1 MKRVTIKDLADLLQ
15 ISTSTVSRA
24 LSNHPDISDAVKK
37 RVKEAAETFNYIPN
51 DFAINFRK
59 KSTKVIGLI
68 IPKMSMFF
76 VPSIIEGISAKLNK
90 EGYQFFILSSEESLE
105 IEKEHLQTCA
115 NSRVDGVLV
124 SLTAQT
130 QNFDHFK
137 KLDDLGIPIVIFD
150 KTLAEQK
157 YDQVTFNNE
166 KDSEECAKKLVAKNC
181 KKILA
186 IFGNKDL
193 EITEKRRK
201 SFLAYLEQ
209 FPEVSCKSVFC
220 DSAEM
225 VKEKLEIL
233 LEYESFD
240 GVFAMSDETLAGLN
254 YALKIKQLSAKKFHI
269 IAISEGIFPKYL
281 NPHYEFEKN
290 DGIKMGMLA
299 ANVLLEKI
307 KKSDYKTTS
316 NTYYI

>member
-1 MKRVTIKDLADLLQ
+1 MKRITIKDLADLLQ

-76 VPSIIEGISAKLNK
+76 IPSIIEGISAKFNK

-105 IEKEHLQTCA
+105 IEKENLQTCA
-115 NSRVDGVLV
+115 NSRVDGVLI
-124 SLTAQT
+124 SLTSKT
-130 QNFDHFK
+130 QDFAHFK
-137 KLDDLGIPIVIFD
+137 KLDDLGIPVVLFD
-150 KTLAEQK
+150 KSLSEQK
-157 YDQVTFNNE
+157 YDQVVFNNE
-166 KDSEECAKKLVAKNC
+166 KDAEECAKKLVHYQCKN
-181 KKILA
+181 ILA
-186 IFGNKDL
+186 IFGDKDL
-193 EITEKRRK
+193 EITEKRKK
-201 SFLAYLEQ
+201 SFENYLNNYSEINY
-209 FPEVSCKSVFC
+209 KSIFC

-225 VKEKLEIL
+225 VKEKLEII
-233 LEYESFD
+233 LEYEKFD
-240 GVFAMSDETLAGLN
+240 GIFAMSDETLAGLN
-254 YALKIKQLSAKKFHI
+254 YALKIRGLSAKPYKI

-281 NPHYEFEKN
+281 NPHYEFIKN
-290 DGIKMGMLA
+290 DGVKMGMMA
-299 ANVLLEKI
+299 ASILLEKI
-307 KKSDYKTTS
+307 KNSDYKNF

>member
-1 MKRVTIKDLADLLQ
+1 MKRITIKDLADLLQ

-37 RVKEAAETFNYIPN
+37 RVKEAAETFNYVPN

-76 VPSIIEGISAKLNK
+76 IPSIIEGISAKFNK

-105 IEKEHLQTCA
+105 IEKENLQTCA
-115 NSRVDGVLV
+115 NSRVDGVLI
-124 SLTAQT
+124 SLTSKT
-130 QNFDHFK
+130 QDFAHFK
-137 KLDDLGIPIVIFD
+137 KLDDLGIPVVLFD
-150 KTLAEQK
+150 KSLSEQK
-157 YDQVTFNNE
+157 YDQVVFNNE
-166 KDSEECAKKLVAKNC
+166 KDAEECAKKLVHYQCKN
-181 KKILA
+181 ILA
-186 IFGNKDL
+186 IFGDKDL

-201 SFLAYLEQ
+201 SFENYLNNYSEINY
-209 FPEVSCKSVFC
+209 KSIFC

-225 VKEKLEIL
+225 VKEKLEII
-233 LEYESFD
+233 LEYEKFD
-240 GVFAMSDETLAGLN
+240 GIFAMSDETLAGLN
-254 YALKIKQLSAKKFHI
+254 YALKIRGLSAKPYKI

-281 NPHYEFEKN
+281 NPHYEFIKN
-290 DGIKMGMLA
+290 DGIKMGMMA
-299 ANVLLEKI
+299 ASILLEKI
-307 KKSDYKTTS
+307 KNSDYKNF

>member
-1 MKRVTIKDLADLLQ
+1 MKRITIKDLADLLQ

-59 KSTKVIGLI
+59 KSSKVIGLI

-76 VPSIIEGISAKLNK
+76 IPSIIEGISAKFNK

-105 IEKEHLQTCA
+105 IEKENLQTCA
-115 NSRVDGVLV
+115 NLRVDGVLI
-124 SLTAQT
+124 SLTSKT
-130 QNFDHFK
+130 QDFAHFK
-137 KLDDLGIPIVIFD
+137 KLDDLGIPVVLFD
-150 KTLAEQK
+150 KSLSEQK
-157 YDQVTFNNE
+157 YDQVVFNNE
-166 KDSEECAKKLVAKNC
+166 KDAEECAKKLVHYQCKN
-181 KKILA
+181 ILA
-186 IFGNKDL
+186 IFGDKDL

-201 SFLAYLEQ
+201 SFENYLNNYTEINY
-209 FPEVSCKSVFC
+209 KSIFC

-225 VKEKLEIL
+225 VKEKLEII
-233 LEYESFD
+233 LEYEKFD
-240 GVFAMSDETLAGLN
+240 GIFAMSDETLAGLN
-254 YALKIKQLSAKKFHI
+254 YALKIRGLSAKPYKI

-281 NPHYEFEKN
+281 NPHYEFIKN
-290 DGIKMGMLA
+290 DGIKMGMMA
-299 ANVLLEKI
+299 ASILLEKI
-307 KKSDYKTTS
+307 KNSDYKNF

>member
-1 MKRVTIKDLADLLQ
+1 MKRITIKDLADLLQ

-76 VPSIIEGISAKLNK
+76 IPSIIEGISAKFNK
-90 EGYQFFILSSEESLE
+90 EGYKFFILSSEESLE
-105 IEKEHLQTCA
+105 IEKENLQTCA
-115 NSRVDGVLV
+115 NSRVDGVLI
-124 SLTAQT
+124 SLTSKT
-130 QNFDHFK
+130 QDFAHFK
-137 KLDDLGIPIVIFD
+137 KLDDLGIPVVLFD
-150 KTLAEQK
+150 KSLSEQK
-157 YDQVTFNNE
+157 YDQVVFNNE
-166 KDSEECAKKLVAKNC
+166 KDAEECAKKLVHYQCKN
-181 KKILA
+181 ILA
-186 IFGNKDL
+186 IFGDKDL

-201 SFLAYLEQ
+201 SFENYLNNYSEINY
-209 FPEVSCKSVFC
+209 KSIFC

-225 VKEKLEIL
+225 VKEKLEII
-233 LEYESFD
+233 LEYEKFD
-240 GVFAMSDETLAGLN
+240 GIFAMSDETLAGLN
-254 YALKIKQLSAKKFHI
+254 YALKIRGLSAKPYKI

-281 NPHYEFEKN
+281 NPHYEFIKN
-290 DGIKMGMLA
+290 DGIKMGMMA
-299 ANVLLEKI
+299 ASILLEKI
-307 KKSDYKTTS
+307 INSDYKNF

>member
-1 MKRVTIKDLADLLQ
+1 MKRITIKDLADLLQ

-76 VPSIIEGISAKLNK
+76 IPSIIEGISAKFNK

-105 IEKEHLQTCA
+105 IEKENLQTCA
-115 NSRVDGVLV
+115 NLRVDGVLI
-124 SLTAQT
+124 SLTSKT
-130 QNFDHFK
+130 QDFAHFK
-137 KLDDLGIPIVIFD
+137 KLDDLGIPVVLFD
-150 KTLAEQK
+150 KSLSEQK
-157 YDQVTFNNE
+157 YDQVVFNNE
-166 KDSEECAKKLVAKNC
+166 KDAEECAKKLVHYQCKN
-181 KKILA
+181 ILA
-186 IFGNKDL
+186 IFGDKDL

-201 SFLAYLEQ
+201 SFENYLNNYSEINY
-209 FPEVSCKSVFC
+209 KSIFC

-225 VKEKLEIL
+225 VKEKLEII
-233 LEYESFD
+233 LEYEKFD
-240 GVFAMSDETLAGLN
+240 GIFAMSDETLAGLN
-254 YALKIKQLSAKKFHI
+254 YALKIRGLSAKPYKI

-281 NPHYEFEKN
+281 NPHYEFIKN
-290 DGIKMGMLA
+290 DGIKMGMMA
-299 ANVLLEKI
+299 ASILLEKI
-307 KKSDYKTTS
+307 KNSDYKNF

>member
-1 MKRVTIKDLADLLQ
+1 MKRITIKDLADLLQ

-76 VPSIIEGISAKLNK
+76 IPSIIEGISAKFNK
-90 EGYQFFILSSEESLE
+90 EGYKFFILSSEESLE
-105 IEKEHLQTCA
+105 IEKENLQTCA
-115 NSRVDGVLV
+115 NSRVDGVLI
-124 SLTAQT
+124 SLTSKT
-130 QNFDHFK
+130 QDFAHFK
-137 KLDDLGIPIVIFD
+137 KLDDLGIPVVLFD
-150 KTLAEQK
+150 KSLSEQK
-157 YDQVTFNNE
+157 YDQVVFNNE
-166 KDSEECAKKLVAKNC
+166 KDAEECAKKLVHYQCKN
-181 KKILA
+181 ILA
-186 IFGNKDL
+186 IFGDKDL

-201 SFLAYLEQ
+201 SFENYLNNYSEINY
-209 FPEVSCKSVFC
+209 KSIFC

-225 VKEKLEIL
+225 VKEKLEII
-233 LEYESFD
+233 LEYEKFD
-240 GVFAMSDETLAGLN
+240 RIFAMSDETLAGLN
-254 YALKIKQLSAKKFHI
+254 YALKIRGLSAKPYKI

-281 NPHYEFEKN
+281 NPHYEFIKN
-290 DGIKMGMLA
+290 DGIKMGMMA
-299 ANVLLEKI
+299 ASILLEKI
-307 KKSDYKTTS
+307 KNSDYKNF

>member
-1 MKRVTIKDLADLLQ
+1 MKRITRKDLADLLQ

-76 VPSIIEGISAKLNK
+76 IPSIIEGISAKFNK

-105 IEKEHLQTCA
+105 IEKENLQTCA
-115 NSRVDGVLV
+115 NSRVDGVLI
-124 SLTAQT
+124 SLTSKT
-130 QNFDHFK
+130 QDFAHFK
-137 KLDDLGIPIVIFD
+137 KLDDLGIPVVLFD
-150 KTLAEQK
+150 KSLSEQK
-157 YDQVTFNNE
+157 YDQVVFNNE
-166 KDSEECAKKLVAKNC
+166 KDAEECAKKLVHYQCKN
-181 KKILA
+181 ILA
-186 IFGNKDL
+186 IFGDKDL
-193 EITEKRRK
+193 EITEKRKK
-201 SFLAYLEQ
+201 SFENYLNNYSEINY
-209 FPEVSCKSVFC
+209 KSIFC

-225 VKEKLEIL
+225 VKEKLEII
-233 LEYESFD
+233 LEYEKFD
-240 GVFAMSDETLAGLN
+240 GIFAMSDETLAGLN
-254 YALKIKQLSAKKFHI
+254 YALKIRGLSAKPYKI

-281 NPHYEFEKN
+281 NPHYEFIKN
-290 DGIKMGMLA
+290 DGIKMGMMA
-299 ANVLLEKI
+299 SSILLEKI
-307 KKSDYKTTS
+307 KNSDYKNF

>member
-1 MKRVTIKDLADLLQ
+1 MKRITIKDLADLLQ

-76 VPSIIEGISAKLNK
+76 IPSIIEGISTKFNK

-105 IEKEHLQTCA
+105 IEKENLQTCA
-115 NSRVDGVLV
+115 NSRVDGVLI
-124 SLTAQT
+124 SLTSKT
-130 QNFDHFK
+130 QDFAHFK
-137 KLDDLGIPIVIFD
+137 KLDDLGIPVVLFD
-150 KTLAEQK
+150 KSLSEQK
-157 YDQVTFNNE
+157 YDQVVFNNE
-166 KDSEECAKKLVAKNC
+166 KDAEECAKKLVHYQCKN
-181 KKILA
+181 ILA
-186 IFGNKDL
+186 IFGDKDL
-193 EITEKRRK
+193 EITEKRKK
-201 SFLAYLEQ
+201 SFENYLNNYSEINY
-209 FPEVSCKSVFC
+209 KSIFC

-225 VKEKLEIL
+225 VKEKLEII
-233 LEYESFD
+233 LEYEKFD
-240 GVFAMSDETLAGLN
+240 GIFAMSDETLAGLN
-254 YALKIKQLSAKKFHI
+254 YALKIRGLSAKPYKI

-281 NPHYEFEKN
+281 NPHYEFIKN
-290 DGIKMGMLA
+290 DGVKMGMMA
-299 ANVLLEKI
+299 ASILLEKI
-307 KKSDYKTTS
+307 KNSDYKNF

>member
-1 MKRVTIKDLADLLQ
+1 MKRITIKDLADLLQ

-76 VPSIIEGISAKLNK
+76 IPSIIEGISAKFNK

-105 IEKEHLQTCA
+105 IEKENLQTCA
-115 NSRVDGVLV
+115 NSRVDGVLI
-124 SLTAQT
+124 SLTSKT
-130 QNFDHFK
+130 QDFAHFK
-137 KLDDLGIPIVIFD
+137 KLDDLGIPVVLFD
-150 KTLAEQK
+150 KSLSEQK
-157 YDQVTFNNE
+157 YDQVVFNNE
-166 KDSEECAKKLVAKNC
+166 KDAEECAKKLVHYQCKN
-181 KKILA
+181 ILA
-186 IFGNKDL
+186 IFGDKDL
-193 EITEKRRK
+193 EITEKRKK
-201 SFLAYLEQ
+201 SFENYLNNYSEINY
-209 FPEVSCKSVFC
+209 KSIFC

-225 VKEKLEIL
+225 VKEKLEII
-233 LEYESFD
+233 LEYEKFD
-240 GVFAMSDETLAGLN
+240 GIFAMSDETLAGLN
-254 YALKIKQLSAKKFHI
+254 YALKIRGLSAKPYRI

-281 NPHYEFEKN
+281 NPHYEFIKN
-290 DGIKMGMLA
+290 DGIKMGMMA
-299 ANVLLEKI
+299 ASILLEKI
-307 KKSDYKTTS
+307 KNSDYKNF

>member
-1 MKRVTIKDLADLLQ
+1 MKRITIKDLADLLQ

-76 VPSIIEGISAKLNK
+76 IPSIIEGISAKFNK
-90 EGYQFFILSSEESLE
+90 EGYKFFILSSEESLE
-105 IEKEHLQTCA
+105 IEKENLQTCA
-115 NSRVDGVLV
+115 NSRVDGVLI
-124 SLTAQT
+124 SLTSKT
-130 QNFDHFK
+130 QDFAHFK
-137 KLDDLGIPIVIFD
+137 KLDDLGIPVVLFD
-150 KTLAEQK
+150 KSLSEQK
-157 YDQVTFNNE
+157 YDQVVFNNE
-166 KDSEECAKKLVAKNC
+166 KDAEECAKKLVHYQCKN
-181 KKILA
+181 ILA
-186 IFGNKDL
+186 IFGDKDL

-201 SFLAYLEQ
+201 SFENYLNNYSEINY
-209 FPEVSCKSVFC
+209 KSIFC

-225 VKEKLEIL
+225 VKEKLEII
-233 LEYESFD
+233 LEYEKFD
-240 GVFAMSDETLAGLN
+240 GIFAMSDETLAGLN
-254 YALKIKQLSAKKFHI
+254 YALKIRGLSAKPYKI

-281 NPHYEFEKN
+281 NPHYEFIKN
-290 DGIKMGMLA
+290 DGIKMGMMVA
-299 ANVLLEKI
+299 SILLEKI
-307 KKSDYKTTS
+307 KNSDYKNF

>member
-1 MKRVTIKDLADLLQ
+1 MKRITIKDLADLLQ

-76 VPSIIEGISAKLNK
+76 IPSIIEGISAKFNK

-105 IEKEHLQTCA
+105 IEKENLQTCA
-115 NSRVDGVLV
+115 NSRVDGVLI
-124 SLTAQT
+124 SLTSKT
-130 QNFDHFK
+130 QDFAHFK
-137 KLDDLGIPIVIFD
+137 KLDDLGIPVVLFD
-150 KTLAEQK
+150 KSLSEQK
-157 YDQVTFNNE
+157 YDQVVFNNE
-166 KDSEECAKKLVAKNC
+166 KDAEECAKKLVHYQCKN
-181 KKILA
+181 ILA
-186 IFGNKDL
+186 IFGDKDL

-201 SFLAYLEQ
+201 SFENYLNNYSEINY
-209 FPEVSCKSVFC
+209 KSIFC

-225 VKEKLEIL
+225 VKEKLEII
-233 LEYESFD
+233 LEYEKFD
-240 GVFAMSDETLAGLN
+240 GIFAMSDETLAGLN
-254 YALKIKQLSAKKFHI
+254 YALKIRGLSAKPYKI

-281 NPHYEFEKN
+281 NPHYEFIKN
-290 DGIKMGMLA
+290 DGIKMGMMA
-299 ANVLLEKI
+299 ASILLEKI
-307 KKSDYKTTS
+307 KNSEYKNF

>member
-1 MKRVTIKDLADLLQ
+1 MKRITIKDLADLLQ

-76 VPSIIEGISAKLNK
+76 IPSIIEGISAKFNK
-90 EGYQFFILSSEESLE
+90 EGYKFFILSSEESLE
-105 IEKEHLQTCA
+105 IEKENLQTCA
-115 NSRVDGVLV
+115 NSRVDGVLI
-124 SLTAQT
+124 SLTSKT
-130 QNFDHFK
+130 QDFAHFK
-137 KLDDLGIPIVIFD
+137 KLDDLGIPVVLFD
-150 KTLAEQK
+150 KSLSEQK
-157 YDQVTFNNE
+157 YDQVVFNNE
-166 KDSEECAKKLVAKNC
+166 KDAEECAKKLVHYQCKN
-181 KKILA
+181 ILA
-186 IFGNKDL
+186 IFGDKDL

-201 SFLAYLEQ
+201 SFENYLNNHSEINY
-209 FPEVSCKSVFC
+209 KSIFC

-225 VKEKLEIL
+225 VKEKLEII
-233 LEYESFD
+233 LEYEKFD
-240 GVFAMSDETLAGLN
+240 GIFAMSDETLAGLN
-254 YALKIKQLSAKKFHI
+254 YALKIRGLSAKPYKI

-281 NPHYEFEKN
+281 NPHYEFIKN
-290 DGIKMGMLA
+290 DGIKMGMMA
-299 ANVLLEKI
+299 ASILLEKI
-307 KKSDYKTTS
+307 KNSDYKNF

>member
-1 MKRVTIKDLADLLQ
+1 MKRITIKDLADLLQ

-37 RVKEAAETFNYIPN
+37 RVKEAAETFNYVPN

-90 EGYQFFILSSEESLE
+90 EGYQFFMLSSEESLE
-105 IEKEHLQTCA
+105 IEKENLQTCA

-124 SLTAQT
+124 SLTSQT
-130 QNFDHFK
+130 QNFEHFK
-137 KLDDLGIPIVIFD
+137 KLDDLGIPVVIFD
-150 KTLAEQK
+150 KSLSEEK
-157 YDQVTFNNE
+157 YDQVVFNNE
-166 KDSEECAKKLVAKNC
+166 KDAEQCAKKLVEYHC

-193 EITEKRRK
+193 EITEKRKK
-201 SFLAYLEQ
+201 SFLAYLENH
-209 FPEVSCKSVFC
+209 PEITCKSIFC

-225 VKEKLEIL
+225 VKEKLEII
-233 LEYESFD
+233 LEYENFD
-240 GVFAMSDETLAGLN
+240 GIFAMSDETLAGLN
-254 YALKIKQLSAKKFHI
+254 YALKIKGLSAKPYKF
-269 IAISEGIFPKYL
+269 IAISEGVFPKYL
-281 NPHYEFEKN
+281 NPHYEFIKN
-290 DGIKMGMLA
+290 DGVKMGMMA
-299 ANVLLEKI
+299 ASILLEKI
-307 KKSDYKTTS
+307 KNSDYKNF

>member
-1 MKRVTIKDLADLLQ
+1 MKRITIKDLADLLQ

-76 VPSIIEGISAKLNK
+76 IPSIIEGISAKFNK
-90 EGYQFFILSSEESLE
+90 EGYKFFILSSEESLE
-105 IEKEHLQTCA
+105 IEKENLQTCV
-115 NSRVDGVLV
+115 NSRVDGVLI
-124 SLTAQT
+124 SLTSKT
-130 QNFDHFK
+130 QDFAHFK
-137 KLDDLGIPIVIFD
+137 KLDDLGIPVVLFD
-150 KTLAEQK
+150 KSLSEQK
-157 YDQVTFNNE
+157 YDQVVFNNE
-166 KDSEECAKKLVAKNC
+166 KDAEECAKKLVHYQCKN
-181 KKILA
+181 ILA
-186 IFGNKDL
+186 IFGDKDL

-201 SFLAYLEQ
+201 SFENYLNNYSEINY
-209 FPEVSCKSVFC
+209 KSIFC

-225 VKEKLEIL
+225 VKEKLEII
-233 LEYESFD
+233 LEYEKFD
-240 GVFAMSDETLAGLN
+240 GIFAMSDETLAGLN
-254 YALKIKQLSAKKFHI
+254 YALKIRGLSAKPYKI

-281 NPHYEFEKN
+281 NPHYEFIKN
-290 DGIKMGMLA
+290 DGIKMGMMA
-299 ANVLLEKI
+299 ASILLEKI
-307 KKSDYKTTS
+307 KNSDYKNF

>member
-1 MKRVTIKDLADLLQ
+1 MKRITIKDLADLLQ

-76 VPSIIEGISAKLNK
+76 IPSIIEGISTKFNK

-105 IEKEHLQTCA
+105 IEKENLQTCA
-115 NSRVDGVLV
+115 NSRVDGVLI
-124 SLTAQT
+124 SLTSKT
-130 QNFDHFK
+130 QDFAHFK
-137 KLDDLGIPIVIFD
+137 KLDDLGIPVVLFD
-150 KTLAEQK
+150 KSLSEQK
-157 YDQVTFNNE
+157 YDQVVFNNE
-166 KDSEECAKKLVAKNC
+166 KDAEECAKKLVHYQCKN
-181 KKILA
+181 ILA
-186 IFGNKDL
+186 IFGDKDL
-193 EITEKRRK
+193 EITEKRKK
-201 SFLAYLEQ
+201 SFENYLNNYSEINY
-209 FPEVSCKSVFC
+209 KSIFC

-225 VKEKLEIL
+225 VKEKLEII
-233 LEYESFD
+233 LEYEKFD
-240 GVFAMSDETLAGLN
+240 GIFAMSDETLAGLN
-254 YALKIKQLSAKKFHI
+254 YALKIRGLSAKPYRI

-281 NPHYEFEKN
+281 NPHYEFIKN
-290 DGIKMGMLA
+290 DGIKMGMMA
-299 ANVLLEKI
+299 ASILLEKI
-307 KKSDYKTTS
+307 KNSDYKNF

>member
-1 MKRVTIKDLADLLQ
+1 MKRITIKDLADLLQ

-76 VPSIIEGISAKLNK
+76 IPSIIEGISAKFNK
-90 EGYQFFILSSEESLE
+90 EGYKFFILSSEESLE
-105 IEKEHLQTCA
+105 IEKENLQTCA
-115 NSRVDGVLV
+115 NSRVDGVLI
-124 SLTAQT
+124 SLTSKT
-130 QNFDHFK
+130 QDFAHFK
-137 KLDDLGIPIVIFD
+137 KLDDLGIPVVLFD
-150 KTLAEQK
+150 KSLSEQK
-157 YDQVTFNNE
+157 YDQVVFNNE
-166 KDSEECAKKLVAKNC
+166 KDAEECAKKLVHYQCKN
-181 KKILA
+181 ILA
-186 IFGNKDL
+186 IFGDKDL

-201 SFLAYLEQ
+201 SFENYLNNYSEINY
-209 FPEVSCKSVFC
+209 KSIFC

-225 VKEKLEIL
+225 VKEKLEII
-233 LEYESFD
+233 LEYEKFD
-240 GVFAMSDETLAGLN
+240 GIFAMSDETLAGLN
-254 YALKIKQLSAKKFHI
+254 YALKIRGLSAKPYKI

-281 NPHYEFEKN
+281 NPHYEFIKN
-290 DGIKMGMLA
+290 DGVKMGMMA
-299 ANVLLEKI
+299 ASILLEKI
-307 KKSDYKTTS
+307 KNSDYKNF

>member
-1 MKRVTIKDLADLLQ
+1 MKRITIKDLADLLQ

-59 KSTKVIGLI
+59 KSSKVIGLI

-76 VPSIIEGISAKLNK
+76 IPSIIEGISAKFNK

-105 IEKEHLQTCA
+105 IEKENLQTCA
-115 NSRVDGVLV
+115 NSRVDGVLI
-124 SLTAQT
+124 SFTSKT
-130 QNFDHFK
+130 QDFAHFK
-137 KLDDLGIPIVIFD
+137 KLDDLGIPVVLFD
-150 KTLAEQK
+150 KSLSEQK
-157 YDQVTFNNE
+157 YDQVVFNNE
-166 KDSEECAKKLVAKNC
+166 KDAEECAKKLVHYQCKN
-181 KKILA
+181 ILA
-186 IFGNKDL
+186 IFGDKDL

-201 SFLAYLEQ
+201 SFENYLNNYSEINY
-209 FPEVSCKSVFC
+209 KSIFC

-225 VKEKLEIL
+225 VKEKLEII
-233 LEYESFD
+233 LEYEKFD
-240 GVFAMSDETLAGLN
+240 GIFAMSDETLAGLN
-254 YALKIKQLSAKKFHI
+254 YALKIRGLSAKPYKI

-281 NPHYEFEKN
+281 NPHYEFIKN
-290 DGIKMGMLA
+290 DGIKMGMMA
-299 ANVLLEKI
+299 ASILLEKI
-307 KKSDYKTTS
+307 KNSDYKNF